1 MKENAKKQIIGAF
14 PLMDQGNRIGTVY
27 SVFVSDGEESEV
39 VDVTVPHGPGTP
51 VLPVETENKVCA
63 SYAAF
68 VRLFIEWREKSGEE
82 QYDAAKDG
90 VRKAARTY
98 GRFAGNPAYLNKSG
112 DTLHGA
118 EFDEYTNE
126 SWASLEEKFSDVDG
140 FADYLGKNLNPE
152 TGYPMSDDML
162 RRAAQNMIGRM
173 QREQKKSSKMLST
186 DYTQED
192 DDGNEMATNIP
203 DVSVDISGIV
213 ELDDFIDCVRDLLAK
228 DPRDLDIFDGL
239 LSGVPQTIIAEELG
253 ISPAAVSKRVKK
265 IRDLIDKIK

>member
-1 MKENAKKQIIGAF
+1 MNENAKKQIIGAF

-27 SVFVSDGEESEV
+27 SVFVSDGIESEV
-39 VDVTVPHGPGTP
+39 VDVTVEHGPGTP
-51 VLPVETENKVCA
+51 ILPVEPENKVCA

-68 VRLFIEWREKSGEE
+68 VRLFIEWQEKSGEE

-98 GRFAGNPAYLNKSG
+98 GRFTGNPAYLNKSG

-118 EFDEYTNE
+118 EFDEYANE
-126 SWASLEEKFSDVDG
+126 SWVSLEEKFADVDA

-173 QREQKKSSKMLST
+173 QREQKKSSKMLSA
-186 DYTQED
+186 DYTHED
-192 DDGNEMATNIP
+192 DDGNEMVINIP
-203 DVSVDISGIV
+203 DFSVDVSGVV
-213 ELDDFIDCVRDLLAK
+213 EMDDFIECIREELSKDVRS
-228 DPRDLDIFDGL
+228 LDIFDSML
-239 LSGVPQTIIAEELG
+239 AGVSQETIAKEIG

-265 IRDLIDKIK
+265 IRDMIDQIR